1 MDHLIVFVAEKFSH
15 RVAYGKI
22 GETNRQKK
30 YTYSKIWRRNKNE
43 NISACFVFSE
53 NTPKKKRKK
62 KDYNSANR
70 HIVDGRTRDA
80 HNIM

>member
-1 MDHLIVFVAEKFSH
+1 MDHLIVYVAEKFSH
-15 RVAYGKI
+15 KVAYGKNW
-22 GETNRQKK
+22 GNKNRQKEIVK
-30 YTYSKIWRRNKNE
+30 FGRKNKKE

-53 NTPKKKRKK
+53 NTLKKKRKR